1 MYIALLL
8 KRKEPRRLVRQGSF
22 YIYHIL
28 HIYIRALLPYDCR
41 SCNGCH
47 HQYVFTNIVFIVFF
61 YFNRGK
67 YKHIVLIAKTNLTFF
82 SYKNIFL
89 KILFFIADNSYYLL
103 LKRKEQTMKRKHLIA
118 VGAIIAIVLLLYWLF
133 IAEDLNAWLNVN

>member
-1 MYIALLL
+1 MYLRTLFSL
-8 KRKEPRRLVRQGSF
+8 SF
-22 YIYHIL
+22 F
-28 HIYIRALLPYDCR
+28 C
-41 SCNGCH
+41 
-47 HQYVFTNIVFIVFF
+47 
-61 YFNRGK
+61 FNRGK

-89 KILFFIADNSYYLL
+89 KILFFITDNSYYLL